1 MKILPSDLSL
11 PLSST
16 GIEPGPNHVNRC
28 ETLSVLYCVAGS
40 DVSRK
45 ASKRGRPMKLA
56 APVDAPPSLDKP
68 DQIQAQARKSEDNSG
83 KDVLKMI
90 SSEAFY
96 NNGSV
101 IQQVGNF
108 IPGWSLM
115 MNGEDAS
122 NEFADGVVALSKDE
136 NEEEMNW

>member
-1 MKILPSDLSL
+1 MNKRNLAWPCII
-11 PLSST
+11 SSK
-16 GIEPGPNHVNRC
+16 
-28 ETLSVLYCVAGS
+28 
-40 DVSRK
+40 D
-45 ASKRGRPMKLA
+45 
-56 APVDAPPSLDKP
+56 
-68 DQIQAQARKSEDNSG
+68 SG
-83 KDVLKMI
+83 KDVLNMI

-115 MNGEDAS
+115 NGEDAS
-122 NEFADGVVALSKDE
+122 NEFADGLVALSKDE

>member
-1 MKILPSDLSL
+1 MMGSQI
-11 PLSST
+11 
-16 GIEPGPNHVNRC
+16 C
-28 ETLSVLYCVAGS
+28 AAGLDS
-40 DVSRK
+40 
-45 ASKRGRPMKLA
+45 
-56 APVDAPPSLDKP
+56 SLDM
-68 DQIQAQARKSEDNSG
+68 KSNDYMAGDPSIASEVFSKETNNIDNKGALATYLGEMNKRNLAWPCIISAKDSA
-83 KDVLKMI
+83 KDVLKI

-122 NEFADGVVALSKDE
+122 NEFADGLVALSKDE